1 MFKINYSL
9 QLLRELIKIQ
19 HLVIE
24 FKKNKQLHVS
34 DRSGRL
40 KGVRGQ
46 KGGVEAVYVAV
57 ATHGIVAR
65 GSTVDRG

>member
-9 QLLRELIKIQ
+9 QILRELIIQ

-65 GSTVDRG
+65 GSAVDRG